1 MDSNYW
7 YAGALNLVVALAIV
21 QVRPASSALAARAR
35 ASAAPTPLSRPRITR
50 AAPIAGTA
58 KNTMHDFLFTEKLV
72 DAIASDPRFNKGFY
86 TSPTEVREGLL
97 RHAKIWAVMGWMF
110 PIVLSLRHSNQICLN
125 DERNLLRMFDI
136 SWTQRMLFSF
146 NPINGCISPARTDAA
161 TTSRRPDT
169 CHLIPGAML
178 PNDDNRDFRNLRS
191 VSQVTR

>member
-1 MDSNYW
+1 MR
-7 YAGALNLVVALAIV
+7 AQHELITENLAWTISRCGWRVYG
-21 QVRPASSALAARAR
+21 RAADLRVGGTL
-35 ASAAPTPLSRPRITR
+35 PDMVKR